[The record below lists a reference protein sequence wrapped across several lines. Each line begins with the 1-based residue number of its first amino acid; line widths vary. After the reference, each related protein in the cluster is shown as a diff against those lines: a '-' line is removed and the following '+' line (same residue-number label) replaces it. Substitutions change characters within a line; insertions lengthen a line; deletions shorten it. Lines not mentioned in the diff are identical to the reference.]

1 MKLEPSAHV
10 DTFARDSLPPFDQW
24 PVLQFTRPELQYPA
38 RLNCAQALL
47 DDAIADGCADRPAIH
62 HGARTWTYGEL
73 AARANRIAHV
83 LTQECGLV
91 PGNRVLL
98 RGANTPELFAA
109 WLGAV
114 KAGAVIVATMPLL
127 RAGELKAIIEKS
139 QVALAL
145 CEADIAS
152 DLIAAQCDAPRLQR
166 VMLYGAPDAELERRA
181 AAMPETFRAVD
192 TAADDVVLLAF
203 TSGTTGQPKAAA
215 HFHRDV
221 LAMCDTFCRHIVRP
235 RADDIFTGTPP
246 IAFTFGLG
254 ALLAFPLWA
263 RAAVALPEKAGP
275 TAKAEAIQRWGATI
289 AMTSPTAYRA
299 LVGQA
304 DQYDLSTLRLC
315 VSAGEA
321 LPRAT
326 SDAWFERTGLR
337 IVDGIG
343 STEMIHI
350 FISAA
355 GDAIR
360 PGATGLPVPGYEAA
374 LLDDDGAPIEGPG
387 VGRLAVRGP
396 TGCRYLQ
403 DPRQRDYVQGGWNVT
418 GDMYRRDADGYYWF
432 EARNDDMII
441 TGGYNVAGPEVE
453 QALLQHPDVL
463 DCAVVAAPD
472 AERGAI
478 IKAFVVVREPAAATE
493 AFAAALKDFVKS
505 RIAPYK
511 YPRAIEFMEALPKTQ
526 TGKTQRFRLRQLE
539 LERTRGAAA

>member
-10 DTFARDSLPPFDQW
+10 DTFARDSLPPMDQW
-24 PVLQFTRPELQYPA
+24 PLLAFNRPELQYPA
-38 RLNCAQALL
+38 RLNCAKALL
-47 DDAIADGCADRPAIH
+47 DDAIAEGCGDRPAIH
-62 HGARTWTYGEL
+62 HGERTWTYGEL
-73 AARANRIAHV
+73 AAQANRIAHV
-83 LTQECGLV
+83 LVRDCGLV

-98 RGANTPELFAA
+98 RGGNTPELFAA
-109 WLGAV
+109 WVGAA
-114 KAGAVIVATMPLL
+114 KAGAVIVSTMPLL
-127 RAGELKAIIEKS
+127 RASELKAIIEKG

-145 CEADIAS
+145 CEASLADE
-152 DLIAAQCDAPRLQR
+152 LVAARNDAPQLKQI
-166 VMLYGAPDAELERRA
+166 MLFGAPDAELEQRA
-181 AAMPETFRAVD
+181 AAKPDRFDAVD

-235 RADDIFTGTPP
+235 RPDDVFTGTPP

-275 TAKAEAIQRWGATI
+275 TAKAEAIQRWGVTI

-304 DQYDLSTLRLC
+304 DQFDLSTLRLC
-315 VSAGEA
+315 VSAGEP

-396 TGCRYLQ
+396 TGCRYLN

-478 IKAFVVVREPAAATE
+478 IKAFVVVREPAAATD
-493 AFAAALKDFVKS
+493 AFAATLKDFVKS

-511 YPRAIEFMEALPKTQ
+511 YPRAIEFLDALPKTQ

-539 LERTRGAAA
+539 LERARGAAA